1 MVHWYTEVFD
11 SLAGKHSTKLKPKKN
26 KVRRGTSWKG
36 GTSKHAMSNVRIH
49 KIIIK
54 IIILIII
61 LIYIYIG
68 FYFFFKIFLYI
79 YIIAIILLYHYYL
92 L

>member
-49 KIIIK
+49 KIII

-61 LIYIYIG
+61 LIYIYIYIG
-68 FYFFFKIFLYI
+68 FYFF
-79 YIIAIILLYHYYL
+79 
-92 L
+92 